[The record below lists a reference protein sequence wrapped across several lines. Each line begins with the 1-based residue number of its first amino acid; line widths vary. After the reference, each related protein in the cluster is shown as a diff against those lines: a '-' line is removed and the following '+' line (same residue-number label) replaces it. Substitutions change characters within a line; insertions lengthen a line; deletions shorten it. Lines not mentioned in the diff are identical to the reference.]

1 MQSELRTFSRREFL
15 KLTAAGLV
23 AAASCRDHRS
33 KRGDRI
39 IYTPRQSKN
48 SLLVSIGDSIAR
60 GGSGP
65 DPVSPADLIA
75 ESVNNSREG
84 RNWRVLNLAQ
94 VGVTTSEVIKH
105 QLLDPKLAEIMGRG
119 ETLDADF
126 IIHTGANDIGKSF
139 AGDEKKVAR
148 LKERLVNFNIG
159 EIQSAFGELGEA
171 IDGFR
176 KDFLRCLDLM
186 NVLFGRKIRHLIVI
200 SPPDFSLAPKINS
213 YASGRTHSFSL
224 DSPLVQLMVKEGC
237 NELKTAI
244 DKTLQNF
251 TAFPVAVIPT
261 SKIGREHFSED
272 QHLNHAGKVILAKEV
287 LNKMVFPQSIDF
299 SQPNQ

>member
-1 MQSELRTFSRREFL
+1 MQSELRIFSRREFL

-23 AAASCRDHRS
+23 AAASCRDHQS

-48 SLLVSIGDSIAR
+48 SLLVNIGDSIAR

-94 VGVTTSEVIKH
+94 VGVTTPEVIKH

-119 ETLDADF
+119 EILDADF

-171 IDGFR
+171 IDGFK

-224 DSPLVQLMVKEGC
+224 DNPLVQLMVREGC
-237 NELKTAI
+237 SELKTAI

-251 TAFPVAVIPT
+251 TAFPVVVIPT
-261 SKIGREHFSED
+261 NKIGREHFSED
-272 QHLNHAGKVILAKEV
+272 QHLNSSGKIVLAKEV
-287 LNKMVFPQSIDF
+287 VNRMVFPQVLTSI
-299 SQPNQ
+299 